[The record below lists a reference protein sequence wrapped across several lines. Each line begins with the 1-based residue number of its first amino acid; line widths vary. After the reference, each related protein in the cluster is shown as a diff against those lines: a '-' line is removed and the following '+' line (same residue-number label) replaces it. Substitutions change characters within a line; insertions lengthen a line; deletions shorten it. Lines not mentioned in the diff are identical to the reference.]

1 MDVQEGRVV
10 TPIRLWP
17 GNASQTRRPRKAM
30 MSSYR
35 GDNSGILKAF
45 QQPGLVA
52 LNLVA
57 LNEVPARADF
67 LHVPVTLD
75 VLTGDLTKKLRLGRV
90 RHGIRLIRTAVT
102 AF

>member
-1 MDVQEGRVV
+1 
-10 TPIRLWP
+10 
-17 GNASQTRRPRKAM
+17 

-45 QQPGLVA
+45 QQPGLV
-52 LNLVA
+52 V
-57 LNEVPARADF
+57 LNEVPARADS

-75 VLTGDLTKKLRLGRV
+75 VLTGDLTKKLRLGGV
-90 RHGIRLIRTAVT
+90 RRGIRLNRTAVT

>member
-1 MDVQEGRVV
+1 
-10 TPIRLWP
+10 
-17 GNASQTRRPRKAM
+17 

-45 QQPGLVA
+45 QQPG
-52 LNLVA
+52 LVA

-75 VLTGDLTKKLRLGRV
+75 VLTGDLTKKLRLGGV